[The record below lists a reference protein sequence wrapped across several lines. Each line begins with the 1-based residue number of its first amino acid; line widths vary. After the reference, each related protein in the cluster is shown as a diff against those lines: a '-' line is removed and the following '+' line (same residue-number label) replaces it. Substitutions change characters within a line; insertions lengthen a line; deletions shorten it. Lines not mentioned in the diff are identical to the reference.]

1 MFRPLLTLLA
11 FAVATPALAQ
21 NFTAENRLTVAPMA
35 DGAFEVIEAH
45 GSGARALWCA
55 AGDYAR
61 DNLNAADTARLY
73 VVAPR
78 GDSQTTPGRK
88 AVRFA
93 LTPDGTAPRPAV
105 ILGVSTYNAG
115 SNLSVAHATA
125 LCQGLMGRN
134 GM

>member
-11 FAVATPALAQ
+11 FAVATPVLAQ
-21 NFTAENRLTVAPMA
+21 NFTAENRLTVAPLS
-35 DGAFEVIEAH
+35 DDAFEVIEAH
-45 GSGARALWCA
+45 GAGARELWCA

-61 DNLNAADTARLY
+61 DNLNAANTARLY

-78 GDSQTTPGRK
+78 GDSRTAAGRK
-88 AVRFA
+88 AVAFA
-93 LTPDGTAPRPAV
+93 LTPQGATPRPAV

-115 SNLSVAHATA
+115 SNLSVAHATT
-125 LCQGLMGRN
+125 LCQGLMGRD

>member
-45 GSGARALWCA
+45 GAGARALWCA

-61 DNLNAADTARLY
+61 DNLNAANTARLY

-93 LTPDGTAPRPAV
+93 LTPQGATPVATV
-105 ILGVSTYNAG
+105 ILGVSPYNAG
-115 SNLSVAHATA
+115 SNLSVAHATT
-125 LCQGLMGRN
+125 LCQGLMGRD